1 MKQPQNMKPRNLYLI
16 LLLILLFPAVH
27 GIFAHAPDKPTDNET
42 LASAYEITNP
52 TKSWAIYAELHEGEE
67 AQYYKFDLAQNE
79 RLYAMLFIPTSEN
92 AEFMPSLV
100 VMGSGIAS
108 QDALPEFVETV
119 EGQGIMLLEAQR
131 PPKPTYEAFTPS
143 SYYYLASLDQEV
155 SAAGTYHLAVYEPSL
170 GGRYGLAIGYREEFG
185 LDEFVMIP
193 IDVIGIHQWEGQSL
207 LFIIAPL
214 LVTLAIGFALLI
226 LKRPATLRT
235 IFGVIGISAGL
246 LYLGSGLMMLTQT
259 ILALTTATPDLTVV
273 LTVIFIL
280 IPILLSMAVFRLTV
294 KGKQVT
300 NRVRVSIAI
309 LGVLGLFAW
318 AGILIGPVLALLASL
333 LPSKRF

>member
-1 MKQPQNMKPRNLYLI
+1 
-16 LLLILLFPAVH
+16 
-27 GIFAHAPDKPTDNET
+27 
-42 LASAYEITNP
+42 
-52 TKSWAIYAELHEGEE
+52 
-67 AQYYKFDLAQNE
+67 
-79 RLYAMLFIPTSEN
+79 
-92 AEFMPSLV
+92 
-100 VMGSGIAS
+100 
-108 QDALPEFVETV
+108 
-119 EGQGIMLLEAQR
+119 
-131 PPKPTYEAFTPS
+131 
-143 SYYYLASLDQEV
+143 
-155 SAAGTYHLAVYEPSL
+155 
-170 GGRYGLAIGYREEFG
+170 
-185 LDEFVMIP
+185 MIP

-207 LFIIAPL
+207 LFIFAPL

-280 IPILLSMAVFRLTV
+280 IPILLSMAVFRFTV